1 MEDKIFGKMIFRYG
15 WTKTET
21 IELWGRPY
29 ELRIRTSSGQDELPN
44 EKQQVAY
51 TTFKEN
57 LHKMEGLKESV
68 IKFILNYHDEIKES
82 LGDNSL
88 NTPIDLI
95 VPKEVLFFQ
104 NGKYA
109 IIFDTKWSEAGM
121 AILYSGNNIEIGES
135 YILEYES

>member
-1 MEDKIFGKMIFRYG
+1 MEDKIFGKMTFRYG
-15 WTKTET
+15 WTKTEV
-21 IELWGRPY
+21 IELWGRSY
-29 ELRIRTSSGQDELPN
+29 ELRIRTSSGQNELPN

-51 TTFKEN
+51 TTFKKN
-57 LHKMEGLKESV
+57 LHKMEDLKESV
-68 IKFILNYHDEIKES
+68 IKFILNYSDEIKEL

-121 AILYSGNNIEIGES
+121 AILYSGNKIEIDES